1 MGIRDKEHL
10 EIALEQLTVQE
21 ALGVDKWLQ
30 LPSILEQF
38 GVPSQLLRIVQ
49 DVHGQYVVSHSYS

>member
-1 MGIRDKEHL
+1 
-10 EIALEQLTVQE
+10 
-21 ALGVDKWLQ
+21 LGVDKWLQ